1 MQNNCERV
9 IRRMERSIAPRFCLG
24 ANSKAGFCSLYDGFT
39 DPAAG
44 DFLWAIKGC
53 PGCGKSSFMRRIG
66 AAAEQAGLRA
76 EYILC
81 SGDPDSLD
89 GVYFPDRR
97 VAYVDGTAPHVIE
110 PPFPGAAG
118 LYLDLGAYLDAGA
131 LQAHLPEIAALN
143 RRYRAQYAAAYAM
156 LSGAAAL
163 LPKNQPG
170 LAEAAEEKLAR
181 RIDSLAA
188 KTLRPLKRQG
198 STAHRFLSAHTCHGH
213 LRLDDTLQ
221 ALCDRLVV
229 LDNALG
235 LGHAALS
242 RLAALA
248 EARGYDAILCHD
260 PLEPEK
266 PEALLLPELS
276 LAFLAAEDGADGLP
290 APERRLRLD
299 TLAARALSPEDRA
312 LLRVRRRESR
322 ALLRAAEETLAR
334 AKALHDLLE
343 AVYHPHVDFDGVA
356 ALAEDHIRWLLKG

>member
-1 MQNNCERV
+1 
-9 IRRMERSIAPRFCLG
+9 MENATAPRFFLG
-24 ANSKAGFCSLYDGFT
+24 ANTKSGFYSLYDGFT

-44 DFLWAIKGC
+44 DFLWVIKGC
-53 PGCGKSSFMRRIG
+53 PGCGKSSFMRRIA

-89 GVYFPDRR
+89 GVSFPERR

-110 PPFPGAAG
+110 PSCPGAAG
-118 LYLDLGAYLDAGA
+118 LYLDLGAYLDAGT
-131 LQAHLPEIAALN
+131 LQAHLTEIADLT

-156 LSGAAAL
+156 LAGAAPL
-163 LPKNQPG
+163 LPKNQPMN
-170 LAEAAEEKLAR
+170 ADSTAEKLNR
-181 RIDSLAA
+181 RIDSLASR
-188 KTLRPLKRQG
+188 TLRPLKKQG
-198 STAHRFLSAHTCHGH
+198 GIVHRFLSAVTCQGH
-213 LRLDDTLQ
+213 LRLDDTLR
-221 ALCDRLVV
+221 ALCNRLIL

-248 EARGYDAILCHD
+248 AARGYDVILCHD

-276 LAFLAAEDGADGLP
+276 LAFLAAEESAASLP

-299 TLAARALSPEDRA
+299 TLAARALTPEDRA
-312 LLRVRRRESR
+312 LLREKRRESR

-334 AKALHDLLE
+334 AKALHDQLE
-343 AVYHPHVDFDGVA
+343 AVYHPHVDFDGVN